1 MSEQKSYTQLDVL
14 RPAQALNWLK
24 LTKLKALTTP
34 SLPNGI
40 LNMSDD
46 NYAKNQCGHN
56 LVLFIPT
63 KILR

>member
-1 MSEQKSYTQLDVL
+1 MLEQKSYTQLDVL

-24 LTKLKALTTP
+24 PTKLKALTAP

-46 NYAKNQCGHN
+46 NYAKNSD
-56 LVLFIPT
+56 T
-63 KILR
+63 WT